1 MTGGMD
7 MMAGQVDHYHNDDD
21 DVNDGDENYDDDDD
35 DGDALDANGRHSVVM
50 R

>member
-7 MMAGQVDHYHNDDD
+7 MMAGQVDHHHNDDGD
-21 DVNDGDENYDDDDD
+21 GNDDDDDD

>member
-7 MMAGQVDHYHNDDD
+7 MMAGQVDHHHNDDD
-21 DVNDGDENYDDDDD
+21 DDDDGDGNYDDND

>member
-7 MMAGQVDHYHNDDD
+7 MMAGQVDHHH
-21 DVNDGDENYDDDDD
+21 NYDDDDD

>member
-7 MMAGQVDHYHNDDD
+7 MMAGQVDHHHNDDD
-21 DVNDGDENYDDDDD
+21 DG

>member
-7 MMAGQVDHYHNDDD
+7 MMAGQVDHHHNDDD
-21 DVNDGDENYDDDDD
+21 DDDG

>member
-7 MMAGQVDHYHNDDD
+7 MMAGQVDHHHNDDD
-21 DVNDGDENYDDDDD
+21 DDDVDGNYDDDDDD

>member
-1 MTGGMD
+1 MIQEKHVECKIMTGGMD
-7 MMAGQVDHYHNDDD
+7 MMAGQVDHHHN
-21 DVNDGDENYDDDDD
+21 DDDDD

>member
-7 MMAGQVDHYHNDDD
+7 MMAGQVDHHHNDDD
-21 DVNDGDENYDDDDD
+21 DGDGDGNYDDDD